1 MRIGD
6 VMTKD
11 PVTVGPEA
19 LLKDV
24 ARLLDEHGISGVP
37 VVGIGGVPLG
47 VVSEADILSKEAGA
61 DPDTRRRLGRLFGNA
76 PDVEARAKLA
86 ARTAGESMSAPAMT
100 ARPEQSVAEAAR
112 TMIERGVNRLPVVDQ
127 SGSVV
132 GIVTRADLVRAF
144 TRPDDEIRREVEQD
158 VILGSLWTPPGRVSV
173 TVKNGEVT
181 VEGRLE
187 TKLDAELLPRLVE
200 RVPGVVSVVA
210 NLSWDQA
217 NAKASR

>member
-1 MRIGD
+1 MRIAD
-6 VMTKD
+6 VMTKN

-37 VVGIGGVPLG
+37 VVGVEGELLG
-47 VVSEADILSKEAGA
+47 VVSEADILSKEAGGDLGA
-61 DPDTRRRLGRLFGNA
+61 RGRLGWLFGSA
-76 PDVEARAKLA
+76 ADVEARAKLA
-86 ARTAGESMSAPAMT
+86 ARTAGESMSAPAIT

-112 TMIERGVNRLPVVDQ
+112 TMIEIGVNRLPVVDRD
-127 SGSVV
+127 GSVV

-144 TRPDDEIRREVEQD
+144 TRPDEEIRREVEED
-158 VILGSLWTPPGRVSV
+158 VILGSLWTSPGRVSV
-173 TVKNGEVT
+173 AVENGEVT

-187 TKLDAELLPRLVE
+187 TRLDAELLPRLVE

-210 NLSWDQA
+210 NLSWDLDESIA
-217 NAKASR
+217 RR